1 MKRAKRNAFA
11 GRAMAA
17 ATVLLALTIAV
28 QPVAAEGPPQRGTFG
43 QAMTL
48 FDPPREA
55 PDEPFDSAGGEAL
68 TLADFRGQVVLLN
81 FWATWCAPCVEEM
94 PSLDRLQVAL
104 GGEGLA
110 VVALSG
116 DRQGMKVVG
125 PFYEKL
131 GLRHLQIYLDPKN
144 LLPRRLG
151 IRALPTTLVL
161 DRQGRVVAG
170 LQGATTWD
178 APEVIDFLR
187 YYLGKDAAQGGPRRT
202 DGLPLK
208 TGG

>member
-11 GRAMAA
+11 GRVMAA
-17 ATVLLALTIAV
+17 ATVLLALTLAA
-28 QPVAAEGPPQRGTFG
+28 QPVAAEGPPLRGAFS

-55 PDEPFDSAGGEAL
+55 PGEPFDSAGGEAL

-81 FWATWCAPCVEEM
+81 FWATWCTPCVEEM
-94 PSLDRLQVAL
+94 PSLDRLQAAL

-170 LQGATTWD
+170 LQGATAWD

-202 DGLPLK
+202 DGPLLK